1 MQLKPI
7 AAMLVLVLLVASLTV
22 AGCTSKNTTE
32 SNRSISSAVS
42 ETPFNPS
49 SSTAAAVAS
58 SEKAVD
64 ANGNGKMDNDDVTL
78 LVQKYTDV
86 YKTQVTPLIAKTGM
100 AFDDNDNV
108 TVKGDLSK
116 LTDTEQQQLTNAIA
130 QLHEIS
136 RQIEATSIQ
145 SARQK

>member
-1 MQLKPI
+1 
-7 AAMLVLVLLVASLTV
+7 
-22 AGCTSKNTTE
+22 
-32 SNRSISSAVS
+32 
-42 ETPFNPS
+42 
-49 SSTAAAVAS
+49 
-58 SEKAVD
+58 
-64 ANGNGKMDNDDVTL
+64 MDDDDVTL

-86 YKTQVTPLIAKTGM
+86 YETQVTPLIAKTGI